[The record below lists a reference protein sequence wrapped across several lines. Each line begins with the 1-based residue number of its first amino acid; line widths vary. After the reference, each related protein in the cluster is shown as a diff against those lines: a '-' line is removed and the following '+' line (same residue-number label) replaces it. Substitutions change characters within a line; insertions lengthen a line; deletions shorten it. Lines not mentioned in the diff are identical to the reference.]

1 MGSVNITMS
10 SSFWQYSKD
19 TDDMGDVGYD
29 FKTSARYYGATSSKY
44 VSVDYRL
51 HVGIAGYSPIL
62 DDPGTTIESIDI
74 TAKIAPLSNNTEEWK
89 FVRIYAPEKSR
100 SAIASDGYAGCE
112 TGSYTTGK
120 ITDEGE
126 VSVRFSSAV
135 DISNI
140 LKNGIA
146 FVQGRNLSVGG
157 STTILYSVQEIS
169 VVANY
174 ANVNEPPKIKPT
186 VYDAS
191 TRPIT
196 QSVTL
201 EWVYS
206 QAYDVPQ
213 KYVDVSVSVQTED
226 AYVQIINKQ
235 ECTEPSITI
244 EPEQYPQILASQM
257 NAQEYWITLHFKVR
271 AYSES
276 GAVSDWTSAYSWIL
290 TFPTVSNLS
299 PSGGQTV
306 LSDGIINLE
315 WASGFKKLTGGMYEV
330 SPPTEYDIEYSADAG
345 ESWRAIETQ
354 FTAPSENGVFYCA
367 VPQGTFP
374 AGIINWRVRAYANGY
389 TVDLWSQE
397 SFIVRVQASTS
408 SVSCDGKPHPT
419 VSWSASSQIAY
430 QVRFAD
436 YDSGAVYGS
445 AASHV
450 IPYVYADGAY
460 PVQVR
465 TQAADGMWSPWTELE
480 YVTIRNTA
488 PAGSLMLTAVKTRHA
503 VALEW
508 SGTEFGTYILYRN
521 GIPVYIGSGRS
532 YTDVGANGNA
542 SYYVRGIVNP
552 NCLQSNTAEISAVPA
567 TDCMYDLVSRT
578 WIPLKYSTSPRARGY
593 SETANVVY
601 KYYAGRKYPVAYVDG
616 TAERQLNVSY
626 VFKTMED
633 ADRVRAA
640 LGHTVIYKDTRGR
653 RIIGIFGTMGETVER
668 RLVSHTISIVQV
680 DYNEEVR
687 YET

>member
-1 MGSVNITMS
+1 MAVKAFTLAQSQLVTYRKRNYDGEYTYSESVGTGRVGTNSGSAAAYERRVWCDFSGVWDESITSDKIDSVKLTAGLIGEEDNTDVFTAVFRAWNGTSVGDTDEQQKYTACGLGESIGTTQISANTTHAPVHTIAGDALAQFLVWKTISIAPSSGAEIDDGTEVYADVSAVSVEVTYRDEEAEPVVSGLTIAPESVSGNVMPYTAGMDIQWDYYHEAGVAQGWIDIQMRSESGDWVEVASKYATTAQSYTVSPYYYPEPYAMLMLMHLRIRAYSAADVPSEWQTVGVVMAYPDAYALEPGGGDVVLGGGSAELRWKIRCLYGDEELNMVNIPS
-10 SSFWQYSKD
+10 
-19 TDDMGDVGYD
+19 
-29 FKTSARYYGATSSKY
+29 
-44 VSVDYRL
+44 L
-51 HVGIAGYSPIL
+51 
-62 DDPGTTIESIDI
+62 
-74 TAKIAPLSNNTEEWK
+74 
-89 FVRIYAPEKSR
+89 
-100 SAIASDGYAGCE
+100 
-112 TGSYTTGK
+112 
-120 ITDEGE
+120 
-126 VSVRFSSAV
+126 
-135 DISNI
+135 
-140 LKNGIA
+140 
-146 FVQGRNLSVGG
+146 
-157 STTILYSVQEIS
+157 
-169 VVANY
+169 
-174 ANVNEPPKIKPT
+174 
-186 VYDAS
+186 
-191 TRPIT
+191 
-196 QSVTL
+196 
-201 EWVYS
+201 
-206 QAYDVPQ
+206 YDVQ
-213 KYVDVSVSVQTED
+213 YTANAGETWTDLLRSGKADNDGTYYSVSVPENSF
-226 AYVQIINKQ
+226 AAGPVQ
-235 ECTEPSITI
+235 
-244 EPEQYPQILASQM
+244 
-257 NAQEYWITLHFKVR
+257 
-271 AYSES
+271 
-276 GAVSDWTSAYSWIL
+276 
-290 TFPTVSNLS
+290 
-299 PSGGQTV
+299 
-306 LSDGIINLE
+306 
-315 WASGFKKLTGGMYEV
+315 
-330 SPPTEYDIEYSADAG
+330 
-345 ESWRAIETQ
+345 
-354 FTAPSENGVFYCA
+354 
-367 VPQGTFP
+367 
-374 AGIINWRVRAYANGY
+374 WRVRPVVAGHRLAN
-389 TVDLWSQE
+389 WSQE
-397 SFIVRVQASTS
+397 SFIIRVQASTS

-445 AASHV
+445 AASHT

-465 TQAADGMWSPWTELE
+465 TQAADGTWSPWTELE

-552 NCLQSNTAEISAVPA
+552 NYLQSNTAEISAVPA

-578 WIPLKYSTSPRARGY
+578 WIPLKYSASPRARGY

-668 RLVSHTISIVQV
+668 RLVSHTIGIVQV